1 MNSYFFLVGSEC
13 ADGAP
18 AGGYYW
24 RRDLPVVVSATA
36 GSDG

>member
-1 MNSYFFLVGSEC
+1 MNSYFFGGEEEC

-36 GSDG
+36 CSDG